1 MVASKSLVLTLAFAG
16 CAWPQMLQY
25 GITAGGGAAAGVAGK
40 TISDKMTSVLG
51 GVVEA
56 TGKAGSGGAAAT
68 YVPRPAEPDFSGVA
82 QQTGVGRAKPSRRK
96 RQASQAAIAQ
106 PTALSTPART
116 EPPYSL
122 RLWVPLGQ
130 VVEAPT
136 VERLSQ
142 VKLGEDIENL
152 AVQLGTPSSRVM
164 IPGTDGR
171 LWQRVKYKT
180 NSRDVGVI
188 YVADGKVVEIVP
200 ARI

>member
-16 CAWPQMLQY
+16 CAWPQMVQY

-51 GVVEA
+51 GVAEA
-56 TGKAGSGGAAAT
+56 TGKAGSGGAAT
-68 YVPRPAEPDFSGVA
+68 YVARPVEPDFSNVA
-82 QQTGVGRAKPSRRK
+82 PAPRASTAKSSSGR
-96 RQASQAAIAQ
+96 RQASQAVSAQ
-106 PTALSTPART
+106 PMTPSTPSRL

-122 RLWVPLGQ
+122 RFWVPPGQ
-130 VVEAPT
+130 VVETAT
-136 VERLSQ
+136 VERFSQ
-142 VKLGEDIENL
+142 VKLGEDLENL

-171 LWQRVKYKT
+171 LWQRVKYKA